1 MTSDTLGGSQVAYPK
16 VLFDP
21 GHGGRQPG
29 TVAGGIKEKDIALP
43 AVFLI
48 AGHLQRLFSGAVD
61 TKFTRTR
68 NRFMTLQE
76 RVHLEHDL
84 SPQLYVSIHC
94 NSCEVAESAS
104 GLEVLYYSSGGTGND
119 IADAIVAA
127 VTGSYPIHG
136 DGLVQTKRIYVIRNT
151 RAPAVLVELL
161 FLNNTDDRNT
171 LIDAAELSNL
181 SSLVAQGIYDSRGVW
196 V

>member
-1 MTSDTLGGSQVAYPK
+1 VAYPR

-29 TVAGGIKEKDIALP
+29 AVAGGVKEKDITLP

-61 TKFTRTR
+61 TKFIRTGD
-68 NRFMTLQE
+68 RFMTLQD
-76 RVHLEHDL
+76 RVHMEHDL
-84 SPQLYVSIHC
+84 SPKLFVSVHC

-104 GLEVLYYSSGGTGND
+104 GLEVLYYSSGGAGND

-127 VTGSYPIHG
+127 VTGKYPIHG
-136 DGLVQTKRIYVIRNT
+136 DGLVQTRRIYVIRNT
-151 RAPAVLVELL
+151 RAPAVLAELL
-161 FLNNTDDRNT
+161 FLNNTGNRDILT
-171 LIDAAELSNL
+171 DAAELSNL
-181 SSLVAQGIYDSRGVW
+181 SSLVAQGIYDSRDVW
-196 V
+196 A